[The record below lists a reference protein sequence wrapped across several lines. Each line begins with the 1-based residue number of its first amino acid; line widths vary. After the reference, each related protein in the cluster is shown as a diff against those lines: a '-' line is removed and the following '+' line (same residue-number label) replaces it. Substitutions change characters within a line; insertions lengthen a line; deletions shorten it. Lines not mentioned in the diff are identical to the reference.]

1 MTRATRIV
9 LTIAIVAVFSTAL
22 TAQVNVPYVK
32 PENDTGVNPFG
43 TYAGTRESINLSNG
57 NLHIEIPLL
66 ALKGRN
72 GQNIVITAQYDSK
85 LWSLSWEYEPLCNT
99 DNYLWQTERR
109 EPTLGLGW
117 RLNIPYMFGGEPRY
131 DDSGNNFLGM
141 APYIFTS
148 FDGAKHSISP
158 TQGLGV
164 ADSFEPSPVRLEKS
178 LDGVVITTAEGTKYY
193 FSYVHWESP
202 DWVDSTPTKIVD
214 ASGNVITISN
224 GVITDNV
231 GHQVSFSAETGIHY
245 KDSEGNDQNITFG
258 GAASFSLNPTFS
270 GPTPYGRVCRSG
282 YAVTVRTIL
291 PYAGTLGTITFPG
304 GYTYTFDYNS
314 FGEMRHIYYP
324 TGGYTE
330 YDYLAKLYA
339 QSANAVGDFR
349 EVAWKSACTT
359 TGTAPGCTKT
369 TYEPDSVG
377 GTSNN
382 MVTITENSDASL
394 PDQKIISREY
404 FTQADIGGA
413 VDALPALEIK
423 KEALASDG
431 VTVLRRTSTSYTS
444 LLPKLPSSVVT
455 MIDDTTP
462 TETDNPTST
471 ENFQYDN
478 YTATIC
484 TTSYTVCSQRT
495 MNLANVTQREK
506 YDYTSPAGSGGLLQR
521 TISTY
526 KSSYYLTP
534 HIMTLKT
541 REQVYDS
548 SGLRSDT
555 KYNHDEANYLSQ
567 NFTNPA
573 QHDSAYGTGYTT
585 RGLITS
591 VERWRDAPTSGW
603 PKTQYWYDTLGNLL
617 KVRDPGNH
625 ETQFEYTDQWEQTT
639 CSPQIDSRAYVTK
652 ITDANLLFVQGKYD
666 SCTGALGR
674 LIDKNGQQTT
684 FLYDPL
690 GRLTQTKA
698 LANNAQT
705 DLGYTATTLTTTKTI
720 TSSINQVSVQT
731 ADGLGRVYQ
740 SCSSDPDGDVCA
752 ETTYDFRNRK
762 TAETNPHRSAGSA
775 TDGTTR
781 YYFDVFNRTTRL
793 APPDAVLDANGNPQS
808 NYVLTEY
815 VGNKTTVT
823 DQAGK
828 QRRSWTDAL
837 GRLKQV
843 DEPGGTP
850 GSRSL
855 STPYTTLYQYNGLGL
870 LLQVDQKGGDSNSAN
885 WRTRT
890 ASYDTLGQLLSA
902 YNPESGST
910 DYAYNDDGQVISR
923 SQPQPNQTNRSTK
936 TTTYYCYLNDRLTG
950 KKYSSNPCT
959 SPDVG
964 YTYDAGTYGKDR
976 RTGMTDSSGSTT
988 WVFDAVGNVSSVSK
1002 TIGTVTKTFGYTY
1015 NLDNSVGTLTY
1026 PSGTVLTYRPT
1037 TAGRVDKVS
1046 DTGTAY
1052 ADEVHYWPVGALHTA
1067 KYGVTQNF
1075 TGLTQDD
1082 TYSPRLQ
1089 PTILS
1094 VASPSQ
1100 TLLSLNYTFSQG
1112 TLQAPINNG
1121 NLMSITNNLDSNWSR
1136 AFTYDELNRV
1146 LSAQT
1151 PTSANYGAIF
1161 TVDPWGNL
1169 TNKTQIT
1176 GKNVVWPISHA
1187 VSNLNQFTDMDYDA
1201 AGNVVNDRI
1210 GHSYTYDPENR
1221 ICKLAQGTS
1230 CASPD
1235 YVYDGDGQRVK
1246 KSSGMLYFTGTG
1258 LAPLLETDLSG
1269 NATAEYVFF
1278 NGKRV
1283 TRIDRPTGT
1292 PHYYVTD
1299 HLGSTAKVTNANGST
1314 IEETNE
1320 LGAFGE
1326 PILGGTGRYVFTGK
1340 ERDIGGED
1348 YFGARYYAFRAG
1360 RFLTPDWSATP
1371 QVVPYA
1377 QLGSPQSL
1385 NLYGYVQ
1392 NNPVT
1397 GIDPDGHMTREMDG
1411 NMMLHASPGGMSFE
1425 MGTEE
1430 WSFGWDEK
1438 PGTQQKSATQ
1448 NPQQLN
1454 NEALAGH
1461 ASSAQGSQ
1469 HWAVAN
1475 RTTIAAGR
1483 DKCNEFIG
1491 DMAESVGRVRPRVRY
1506 TGWRGWL
1513 GFTRDPSAKEWAT
1526 MDIPGYSKPMPVSSA
1541 SKGDIIAVG
1550 HPNDPHG
1557 HVGIYVGNSSVASAN
1572 WYQGGAI
1579 TVNNWGFRPSGL
1591 NDEQGG
1597 TVVVRKWLGE
1607 Q

>member
-1 MTRATRIV
+1 MTRATRIL
-9 LTIAIVAVFSTAL
+9 LTIAIMAVFSTAL
-22 TAQVNVPYVK
+22 TAQVNIPYVK

-72 GQNIVITAQYDSK
+72 GQNIVISAQYDSK
-85 LWSLSWEYEPLCNT
+85 MWNLSHEYDPLCNSE
-99 DNYLWQTERR
+99 NYLWQSERR
-109 EPTLGLGW
+109 EPSLGLGW
-117 RLNIPYMFGGEPRY
+117 RLNIPYMFGGGTLTY
-131 DDSGNNFLGM
+131 DDNGTWFLGM
-141 APYIFTS
+141 DPYIFTS
-148 FDGAKHSISP
+148 FDGAKHAINP
-158 TQGLGV
+158 TQGMGV
-164 ADSFEPSPVRLEKS
+164 ANSFEPSPVRLEKTF
-178 LDGVVITTAEGTKYY
+178 DGVVVTTADGTKYY
-193 FSYVHWESP
+193 FNYANGSQ
-202 DWVDSTPTKIVD
+202 DAVDSTPTKIVD
-214 ASGNVITISN
+214 ASGNIITINN
-224 GVITDNV
+224 GVITDNL
-231 GHQVSFSAETGIHY
+231 GRQVTFSANGIHY
-245 KDSEGNDQNITFG
+245 KDSNGIDRDVTFAG
-258 GAASFSLNPTFS
+258 DPSFSLNPTFTA
-270 GPTPYGRVCRSG
+270 PTPYGRVCRSG
-282 YAVTVRTIL
+282 YSVTVRTIL
-291 PYAGTLGTITFPG
+291 PYSGSLGSITFTG
-304 GYTYTFDYNS
+304 DDGYTYIYTFDYNS
-314 FGEMRHIYYP
+314 YGEMRHIYYP

-330 YDYLAKLYA
+330 YEYLFKLYT
-339 QSANAVGDFR
+339 QTAVGGGDFR
-349 EVAWKSACTT
+349 EVSWKSACTT
-359 TGTAPGCTKT
+359 TGTTPGCTKT
-369 TYEPDSVG
+369 TYLPDDVG
-377 GTSNN
+377 TVSNN
-382 MVTITENSDASL
+382 MVTITENSNAIST
-394 PDQKIISREY
+394 DQKIISRDY

-413 VDALPALEIK
+413 VDAVPALEIT

-444 LLPKLPSSVVT
+444 VLPKLPSSVVT
-455 MIDDTTP
+455 MLDDTTP

-471 ENFQYDN
+471 ENFQYET
-478 YTATIC
+478 YTANIC
-484 TTSYTVCSQRT
+484 NSSYAICSQRT
-495 MNLANVTQREK
+495 MNLANVTQHEK
-506 YDYTSPAGSGGLLQR
+506 YDYTAPAGSGGLLQR
-521 TISTY
+521 TISTF
-526 KSSYYLTP
+526 KTSYYATP
-534 HIMTLKT
+534 HIMALKT
-541 REQVYDS
+541 REQVYDAT
-548 SGLRSDT
+548 GLKSDT

-603 PKTQYWYDTLGNLL
+603 LKTQYWYDTLGNLL

-625 ETQFEYTDQWEQTT
+625 DTQFDYTDQWENTACQPAAT
-639 CSPQIDSRAYVTK
+639 SRAYLTQV
-652 ITDANLLFVQGKYD
+652 TDANGLHINGKYD

-674 LIDKNGQQTT
+674 LIDKNGQETT

-720 TSSINQVSVQT
+720 TPSINQVSVQT

-762 TAETNPHRSAGSA
+762 IAETNPHRSAGSA

-781 YYFDVFNRTTRL
+781 YYFDVFNRSTKL
-793 APPDAVLDANGNPQS
+793 APPDAVFDANSNPLS

-815 VGNKTTVT
+815 VGNRTTVT

-828 QRRSWTDAL
+828 QRRSWTDAM
-837 GRLKQV
+837 GRLTRV

-902 YNPESGST
+902 YNPETGST

-936 TTTYYCYLNDRLTG
+936 STTYYCYLNDRLTG

-959 SPDVG
+959 SPDVSYG
-964 YTYDAGTYGKDR
+964 YDSGTYGKDR
-976 RTGMTDSSGSTT
+976 RTSMVDSSGSTA
-988 WVFDAVGNVSSVSK
+988 WVFDAVGNIASVSK
-1002 TIGTVTKTFGYTY
+1002 TIGTISKVFSYEY
-1015 NLDNSVGTLTY
+1015 NLDNSVKTLTY
-1026 PSGTVLTYRPT
+1026 PSGLFLTYHPT
-1037 TAGRVDKVS
+1037 SAARVDKLS
-1046 DTGTAY
+1046 DAAGTAY
-1052 ADEVHYWPVGALHTA
+1052 VDQVHYWPVGALHTA

-1100 TLLSLNYTFSQG
+1100 TLLSLNYTFNQG

-1121 NLMSITNNLDSNWSR
+1121 NLMSITNNLDSSWSR
-1136 AFTYDELNRV
+1136 AFTFDELNRV

-1151 PTSANYGAIF
+1151 PTSANYGATF

-1176 GKNVVWPISHA
+1176 GKNVVWPMSHTA
-1187 VSNLNQFTDMDYDA
+1187 SNLNQFTDMDYDA
-1201 AGNVVNDRI
+1201 AGNVTNDRL

-1258 LAPLLETDLSG
+1258 SAPLLETDLSG
-1269 NATAEYVFF
+1269 NSTAEYVFF

-1299 HLGSTAKVTNANGST
+1299 HLGSTAKVTNANGSAV
-1314 IEETNE
+1314 EEMNE

-1326 PILGGTGRYVFTGK
+1326 PISGGNGHYVFTGK
-1340 ERDIGGED
+1340 ERDNGGED

-1371 QVVPYA
+1371 QIVPYA
-1377 QLGSPQSL
+1377 TLVSPQSL

-1397 GIDPDGHMTREMDG
+1397 GIDPEGHLADLSGVTANFGCSPDDDESLG
-1411 NMMLHASPGGMSFE
+1411 NLTGNNGDDRKKDKEESDKDYVQNQSRDQSQPTQPPVSAASVGIIALPALGR
-1425 MGTEE
+1425 
-1430 WSFGWDEK
+1430 
-1438 PGTQQKSATQ
+1438 
-1448 NPQQLN
+1448 
-1454 NEALAGH
+1454 ALAG
-1461 ASSAQGSQ
+1461 AEGGAELGSAAGTVEPGGGNAVG
-1469 HWAVAN
+1469 AVAG
-1475 RTTIAAGR
+1475 ALAG
-1483 DKCNEFIG
+1483 
-1491 DMAESVGRVRPRVRY
+1491 AVVAVVAPQV
-1506 TGWRGWL
+1506 
-1513 GFTRDPSAKEWAT
+1513 
-1526 MDIPGYSKPMPVSSA
+1526 YSK
-1541 SKGDIIAVG
+1541 SKDEAGKAWNKFKTGVEHLGKLAGPDKDPKNGWKDTVRRVANDMDRHADRMQGHKGTANAIRFAADILRAMI
-1550 HPNDPHG
+1550 PNSP
-1557 HVGIYVGNSSVASAN
+1557 I
-1572 WYQGGAI
+1572 
-1579 TVNNWGFRPSGL
+1579 
-1591 NDEQGG
+1591 
-1597 TVVVRKWLGE
+1597 
-1607 Q
+1607 